1 MLLTEAY
8 PAELRLYKSGAF
20 MEWHQDDLVILSR
33 LSHSLSL
40 ARARTLARPIKPDWP
55 PPGKCGQQLFSPPQL
70 EAVYTITNQGDSVT
84 QWRDT
89 RGDIHE
95 AWTGAVGSSAYFLV
109 LTFCICI
116 ISTRAL
122 C

>member
-1 MLLTEAY
+1 MGRMS
-8 PAELRLYKSGAF
+8 LRHRPSGP
-20 MEWHQDDLVILSR
+20 E
-33 LSHSLSL
+33 
-40 ARARTLARPIKPDWP
+40 
-55 PPGKCGQQLFSPPQL
+55 LFSISQLLDPPQL
-70 EAVYTITNQGDSVT
+70 EAVYTVMNRGDSVT